1 MAEVVRLYRALLRTA
16 ARLPTANHRN
26 FVLRKVRADFRAP
39 LGPGEELAFMLR
51 LGETHLETLQLQ
63 SAHLDKVINSPG
75 YHYTEYDLDKGP
87 PPPSSKFL

>member
-1 MAEVVRLYRALLRTA
+1 MTASKAVRLYRALLRTA

-26 FVLRKVRADFRAP
+26 FVRQKVRADFRAP

-51 LGETHLETLQLQ
+51 LGETHLETLELQ
-63 SAHLDKVINSPG
+63 SAHLTEVIKAPG

-87 PPPSSKFL
+87 SKFNL